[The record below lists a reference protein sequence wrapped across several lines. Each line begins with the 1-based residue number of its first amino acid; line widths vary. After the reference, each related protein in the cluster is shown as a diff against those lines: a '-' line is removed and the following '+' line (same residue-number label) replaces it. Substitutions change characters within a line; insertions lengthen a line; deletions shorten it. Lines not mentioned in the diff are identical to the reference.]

1 MAIVQVERLLCFT
14 LHMLIV
20 VSYLQLLTITE
31 AKPLPVTGHPEV
43 AVNETGCKCNRTNLT
58 MMINEQFLY
67 NWMKFNGHHS
77 VRHLTEAA
85 GDLVDDTNHLQ
96 VSKYFA
102 SYSYISQ

>member
-1 MAIVQVERLLCFT
+1 MAIVQVERLFYFT

-43 AVNETGCKCNRTNLT
+43 TVNETGCKCNHTNLT